1 MTVMLYITTFVV
13 LGIIALMLQRVVEGP
28 TVFDR
33 MNAIGV
39 ISADSLLLVA
49 IFGYLD
55 KRADMYVDI
64 AIAYAI
70 LGFVGSLILAKFI
83 GGNKL

>member
-1 MTVMLYITTFVV
+1 
-13 LGIIALMLQRVVEGP
+13 VEGP

-39 ISADSLLLVA
+39 ISADSLLLVV

-64 AIAYAI
+64 AIAYAV